1 LPTGKS
7 SEKQKTKTVLNMQMA
22 DFQKVNGGSGKRK
35 WVHYV
40 KRRDKVTG
48 SRGCLKRSER
58 WGPGGVVAQGCTGSE
73 RGKKKFIEGDP
84 RGTGNAPGKER
95 KCPNVIYIQ
104 YTADT
109 TKCILTDEQ
118 KKI

>member
-1 LPTGKS
+1 M
-7 SEKQKTKTVLNMQMA
+7 QKA
-22 DFQKVNGGSGKRK
+22 DFHKVNGGSGKRK
-35 WVHYV
+35 QVHYV
-40 KRRDKVTG
+40 KKRDEG
-48 SRGCLKRSER
+48 
-58 WGPGGVVAQGCTGSE
+58 WGPDGVVAQGLKGVD
-73 RGKKKFIEGDP
+73 KKFIEGDP

-109 TKCILTDEQ
+109 TKCSLTDEQ